1 VRSSLRSGRNQVSI
15 AVVAAILGL
24 LVVVQLRAQGTD
36 TGLDSL
42 SAPELTDLVANLN
55 TRNDQLRTEVATTQS
70 QLDSLEAAQ
79 ARGDSSIGQL
89 QSDLARV
96 EGWAGLLPVSG
107 PGVEITVAGP
117 LPGTAADDLLNEL
130 RNAGA
135 EAIAVGGVRLTPA
148 SVVAGDPGSLSVED
162 TALSDPFEVDAVGN
176 AETLTGSLTR
186 AGGIIAVL
194 KATFPQVEVTVTPVD
209 RLDLPASHRDLIPSH
224 GSPRL

>member
-1 VRSSLRSGRNQVSI
+1 MRSSLRSGRNQISI

-70 QLDSLEAAQ
+70 QLDSLEGAQ

-96 EGWAGLLPVSG
+96 EGWAGLLPISG
-107 PGVEITVAGP
+107 PGVEITVSGP

-135 EAIAVGGVRLTPA
+135 EAIAVGGVRLAPA
-148 SVVAGDPGSLSVED
+148 SVVAGDSGSLSVED
-162 TALSDPFEVDAVGN
+162 TALSDPFEVDAIGN

-209 RLDLPASHRDLIPSH
+209 RLVLPASHRDLIPSH

>member
-1 VRSSLRSGRNQVSI
+1 VRSSLRSGRNQISI

-24 LVVVQLRAQGTD
+24 LVVVQLRVQGTD

-96 EGWAGLLPVSG
+96 EGWAGMLPVSG
-107 PGVEITVAGP
+107 PGVEITVSGP
-117 LPGTAADDLLNEL
+117 IPGTAADDLLNEL

-135 EAIAVGGVRLTPA
+135 EAIAVGGVRLAAA

-162 TALSDPFEVDAVGN
+162 SALSDPFEVDAIGN
-176 AETLTGSLTR
+176 PETLTGSLTR

-194 KATFPQVEVTVTPVD
+194 KATFPQVEVTVTPVG
-209 RLDLPASHRDLIPSH
+209 RLALPASHRDLIPSH

>member
-1 VRSSLRSGRNQVSI
+1 VRTSLRSGRNQVSI
-15 AVVAAILGL
+15 AVVAALLGL

-70 QLDSLEAAQ
+70 QLDSLQAAQ
-79 ARGDSSIGQL
+79 ARGESSIGQL
-89 QSDLARV
+89 QSDLSRV

-107 PGVEITVAGP
+107 PGVEITVSGP

-135 EAIAVGGVRLTPA
+135 EAIAVGGVRLAPA
-148 SVVAGDPGSLSVED
+148 SVIAGDPGTLSVED
-162 TALSDPFEVDAVGN
+162 TALSDPFEVDAIGN

-194 KATFPQVEVTVTPVD
+194 KATFPQVEVTVTPVV